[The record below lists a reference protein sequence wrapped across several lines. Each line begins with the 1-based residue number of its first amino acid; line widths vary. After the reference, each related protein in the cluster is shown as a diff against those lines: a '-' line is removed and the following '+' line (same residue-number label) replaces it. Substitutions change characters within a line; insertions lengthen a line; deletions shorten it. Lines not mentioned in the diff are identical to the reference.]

1 MEDNP
6 KDQNKKKNTHLVKWK
21 IKEIKIY
28 NYLIYLKKRKKIK
41 FNTKAKNSQILN
53 IKEIKAII

>member
-1 MEDNP
+1 
-6 KDQNKKKNTHLVKWK
+6 
-21 IKEIKIY
+21 
-28 NYLIYLKKRKKIK
+28 LIYLKKRKKIK